1 MRGQSDT
8 ASLDNAVELL
18 VMAGYSLPQ
27 AMMMLVPEAWERSE
41 TMDAD
46 RQAFYAY
53 HAPMMEAWDGPA
65 ALVFT
70 NGVQIGAMLDRNGLR
85 PARYIE
91 TEDDTVVLASEVG
104 VLPIPEGRVRRKWRI
119 EPGKMLFI
127 DTVQGRII
135 SDEEIKNQVALD
147 KPYREWVERLNLRLA
162 DLSAD
167 EESTAQAPMADD
179 RLAELQRVF
188 GMTQEDVDVVL
199 MPMATK
205 GMEPTGSMGN
215 DAALP
220 VLFSK
225 NAVVFCLLQ
234 TALCAGHQSADR
246 PDPRRVGDKPHELHR
261 PQAQSPG
268 CQQRQPAA
276 AN

>member
-1 MRGQSDT
+1 
-8 ASLDNAVELL
+8 
-18 VMAGYSLPQ
+18 MAGYSLPQ

-167 EESTAQAPMADD
+167 EESIDQAPMPDD
-179 RLAELQRVF
+179 RLTELQRVF

-220 VLFSK
+220 VLSQKRSRFLPTS
-225 NAVVFCLLQ
+225 NSSLRRSPIRRS
-234 TALCAGHQSADR
+234 TRSA
-246 PDPRRVGDKPHELHR
+246 K
-261 PQAQSPG
+261 SW
-268 CQQRQPAA
+268 
-276 AN
+276 